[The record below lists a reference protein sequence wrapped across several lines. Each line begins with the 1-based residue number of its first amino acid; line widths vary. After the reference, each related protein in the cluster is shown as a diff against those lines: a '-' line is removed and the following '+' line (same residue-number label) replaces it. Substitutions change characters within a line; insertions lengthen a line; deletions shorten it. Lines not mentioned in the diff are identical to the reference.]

1 MKRMLINATQREE
14 LRVAIVDGQNLYDLD
29 IEIPSR
35 EQKKANI
42 YKGRI
47 TRVEPSLEAC
57 FVDYGAERHGFLP
70 LKEVAR
76 EYFTPGLDPNK
87 ANIRDLIKEGHEVVV
102 QVEKEERGNKG
113 AALTTFIS
121 LAGRYMVLMPNNP
134 KAGGVS
140 RRIEGEDRQ
149 ALKEALEHLNV
160 PDEVG
165 LIVRTAGLG
174 RDAEE
179 LQWDLDYLLQLW
191 KAISGAA
198 QAQKAPFLIYQESK
212 LFIRALRDYLR
223 SDIGE
228 ILIDEESLYNDAR
241 EFMQQVMPNALRK
254 LKMYRDDTP
263 LFSRYQIETQIQSVF
278 DRQVRL
284 PSGGSIVVD
293 QTEALTAIDIN
304 SSKATKGSDI
314 EETAFNT
321 NLEAA
326 VEIARQLRI
335 RDAGGLIVIDF
346 IDMDSPK
353 HQREVEERLKDALKL
368 DRARVQIGRISRF
381 GLLEMSR
388 QRLRPSLGEA
398 TEIVCPRCEGHGHIR
413 GVESLA
419 LSTLRLIEEHAMKDN
434 TGQVLVQAPPT
445 VANFMLNEKRAS
457 VVEIELRNKVHV
469 VIVADDKLETPHI
482 EIQRIREA
490 DMGEHSKPSYERL
503 TAIDASA
510 VPKMGQALGSSEQPA
525 VSGIVPSSPAPV
537 REETAAEPAPQAPAA
552 RQPAAAPAPSGGVI
566 SRLLGWFRSSAA
578 PAAPAPVK
586 AESATSGRNNNRRDE
601 RGRASQG
608 GQQQGNRQQ
617 QRREQPQQG
626 QKGQQQAKGNRQQQP
641 RQPQQPKQERQPQQ
655 PKDAQS
661 QPQAERKQQQP
672 RQEQQP
678 RQPRQGQQPNPQAQ
692 PEATAAVIAAVPVAA
707 SHPRVERPVAVI
719 APEAELIKDI
729 VAPLESTTDEAIATD
744 TAPAVAGAAEVE
756 GGQSRRRRGR
766 RGGRRRRRHEDGTP
780 AGAQGAESTDDQHFD
795 DLDDEDRTE
804 AAKPA
809 APTPSVS
816 PAPIAAA
823 VAVTAAVSTATHAA
837 RAEAT
842 EAVADVAV
850 TEANDVATATA
861 PAAPS
866 PAPEQVLSA
875 VAPTSFNLPT
885 LPPIPPTEDGA
896 ENVIEHVQVET
907 LAIAETFSAPVAHE
921 EHVAIVAPTI
931 AEAVTETPTT
941 DVSASTT
948 HAPEAAPVAVNVA
961 HDDAETTI
969 DFRAHLDVSPK
980 IEPVVEQLAPAPVS
994 EPAPV
999 AAAGN
1004 DVAVKAEAP
1013 AEHEAT
1019 LVASPSQGDLL
1030 AHAGLSQQQSVEST
1044 ESTPPHAAGEEGG
1057 DEVKKDAS
1065 SHG

>member
-14 LRVAIVDGQNLYDLD
+14 LRVAIVDGQTLYDLD

-70 LKEVAR
+70 LKEIAR

-149 ALKEALEHLNV
+149 ALKEALDHLTV
-160 PDEVG
+160 PDDVG

-191 KAISGAA
+191 RSISTAA
-198 QAQKAPFLIYQESK
+198 GSQKAPFLIYQESK

-241 EFMQQVMPNALRK
+241 EFMQQVMPTALRK

-263 LFSRYQIETQIQSVF
+263 LFSRYQIETQIESAF

-284 PSGGSIVVD
+284 PSGGSIVID

-398 TEIVCPRCEGHGHIR
+398 TQIVCPRCEGHGHVR

-434 TGQVLVQAPPT
+434 TGQVLVQAPPS

-503 TAIDASA
+503 TAVEASPL
-510 VPKMGQALGSSEQPA
+510 PKMGQTLGSSEQPA
-525 VSGIVPSSPAPV
+525 VSGIVPATPAPV
-537 REETAAEPAPQAPAA
+537 REEAAAPAPQAQPA
-552 RQPAAAPAPSGGVI
+552 RQPVAATPAPSGGVI
-566 SRLLGWFRSSAA
+566 SRLLGWFRGSAA
-578 PAAPAPVK
+578 PATPAPVAK
-586 AESATSGRNNNRRDE
+586 PEAASANARGNRRDD
-601 RGRASQG
+601 RNRQPHQQAGR
-608 GQQQGNRQQ
+608 QQQQ
-617 QRREQPQQG
+617 QRREQSQQQG
-626 QKGQQQAKGNRQQQP
+626 QKGQQQGKGNRQRGNEQQGQQ
-641 RQPQQPKQERQPQQ
+641 RQAQTQGGRQEQKQPQQTKAEAGQ
-655 PKDAQS
+655 AQN
-661 QPQAERKQQQP
+661 ERKQQQP
-672 RQEQQP
+672 RQDQP
-678 RQPRQGQQPNPQAQ
+678 RQQRPAAAPAQAAPAAPAQ
-692 PEATAAVIAAVPVAA
+692 P
-707 SHPRVERPVAVI
+707 VERPAAI
-719 APEAELIKDI
+719 PSTFAEPGKDQEALTEAAMLPI
-729 VAPLESTTDEAIATD
+729 VQVSAEASGMAEGS
-744 TAPAVAGAAEVE
+744 PAAEGTLAAE

-766 RGGRRRRRHEDGTP
+766 RGGRRRRRHEDGAQ
-780 AGAQGAESTDDQHFD
+780 AGAQEAIGDDEHL
-795 DLDDEDRTE
+795 DLDDEDRAEE
-804 AAKPA
+804 AASLEPV
-809 APTPSVS
+809 AP
-816 PAPIAAA
+816 PIAAGVMA
-823 VAVTAAVSTATHAA
+823 ATASSVALHAA
-837 RAEAT
+837 TVEHAVEAHVP
-842 EAVADVAV
+842 EFV
-850 TEANDVATATA
+850 
-861 PAAPS
+861 APS
-866 PAPEQVLSA
+866 PVPAQIEAAPEQVLSA
-875 VAPTSFNLPT
+875 VAPASFNLPA
-885 LPPIPPTEDGA
+885 LPPIPEKPVEPITAEDIKVEA
-896 ENVIEHVQVET
+896 PAASITHLESVTTHEVIAAVEEAT
-907 LAIAETFSAPVAHE
+907 ASLTADITASA
-921 EHVAIVAPTI
+921 
-931 AEAVTETPTT
+931 
-941 DVSASTT
+941 T
-948 HAPEAAPVAVNVA
+948 HAPETTTVTTE
-961 HDDAETTI
+961 AETAEPVVATSTI
-969 DFRAHLDVSPK
+969 DFRSHLDIAPHA
-980 IEPVVEQLAPAPVS
+980 EHVEASTAEAVNTPPLVA
-994 EPAPV
+994 EPAVTSPT
-999 AAAGN
+999 
-1004 DVAVKAEAP
+1004 P
-1013 AEHEAT
+1013 A
-1019 LVASPSQGDLL
+1019 QGDLL
-1030 AHAGLSQQQSVEST
+1030 AHAGVATPVSHDESPSEDATDT
-1044 ESTPPHAAGEEGG
+1044 EGH
-1057 DEVKKDAS
+1057 KKDAS
-1065 SHG
+1065 HG